1 MKESVIRDL
10 VIKNDTKMLLI
21 VLDGLGG
28 LAVNKKTELETA
40 VTPNMDRLACE
51 NETGLLI
58 PVNIG
63 ITPGSGP
70 GHLGVFGYEPTD
82 HIIGRGVLEALG
94 IDLELDRGTVTAR
107 CNFCSVDRS
116 GNITDRRAGRI
127 PTEENVRLCAKL
139 SENIKTVDNHNI
151 EFYSGKEHRFVFVIR
166 GLEGKADVH
175 DTDPQITGVPPR
187 KAEPEDGES
196 ALCAD
201 IINKAFKEICT
212 VLKSEKANSVL
223 FRGIGKMP
231 EIETLEERFMLK
243 TACIATYPM
252 YRGLARLVGM
262 DILNTGDSI
271 SDEIDVLENNYG
283 KYDYFFLHV
292 KKTDSYGED
301 GNFAAKVKV
310 IEEFDALMPR
320 IEKMGFNVIAVTGD
334 HSTPA
339 KLKAHSYHPVPLLL
353 IHSDARLGDTAAF
366 SEREC
371 TKGAL
376 GMMKSKYLINLM
388 LAACSRLQKFG
399 A

>member
-1 MKESVIRDL
+1 MKESVIRSL
-10 VIKNDTKMLLI
+10 IMKNDTKMLLI

-28 LAVNKKTELETA
+28 LAVNKKTELEAA
-40 VTPNMDRLACE
+40 VTPNMDRLAGE
-51 NETGLLI
+51 NETGRLI
-58 PVNIG
+58 PVHIG

-70 GHLGVFGYEPTD
+70 GHLGVFGYEPTE

-107 CNFCSVDRS
+107 CNFCSVDSS

-139 SENIKTVDNHNI
+139 SESIKNIDNHNI

-166 GLEGKADVH
+166 GLEGKADVF
-175 DTDPQITGVPPR
+175 DTDPQQTGIPP
-187 KAEPEDGES
+187 KQAEPADRES

-201 IINKAFKEICT
+201 IINKAFDEICS

-231 EIETLEERFMLK
+231 DIDTLEERFKLK

-271 SDEIDVLENNYG
+271 SDEIDVLEDNYG

-310 IEEFDALMPR
+310 IEEFDSFMPR
-320 IEKMGFNVIAVTGD
+320 IEKMGFDVIAITGD

-339 KLKAHSYHPVPLLL
+339 KIKAHSYHPVPLLL
-353 IHSDARLGDTAAF
+353 IHSDARLADTAAF
-366 SEREC
+366 SEKEC
-371 TKGAL
+371 AKGSL

-388 LAACSRLQKFG
+388 LAACSRLQKYG